1 MMLHAQDKG
10 SVALETLLIMLPYA
24 RLEEH
29 RLCFDGKNR
38 QFFPFFAKN
47 KDNLLL
53 SPQKI
58 DLTACYLAK
67 ISDYL
72 LLSIKKCDLTADNR
86 KKMRFFAIS
95 I

>member
-1 MMLHAQDKG
+1 MF
-10 SVALETLLIMLPYA
+10 ALNCTLPLLPPVLSA
-24 RLEEH
+24 SLPSR
-29 RLCFDGKNR
+29 
-38 QFFPFFAKN
+38 PFGFESFSLLFIVY
-47 KDNLLL
+47 NLLL

-58 DLTACYLAK
+58 DLTACYRTK

-72 LLSIKKCDLTADNR
+72 LLSVKKYDLTADNR

>member
-29 RLCFDGKNR
+29 RLCFDCKNR
-38 QFFPFFAKN
+38 QFFPFFAN
-47 KDNLLL
+47 SKDNLLL

-58 DLTACYLAK
+58 NLTAYFRAK

-72 LLSIKKCDLTADNR
+72 LLSVKYSDLTADNR